1 MLCLE
6 YGSDRSFFA
15 YFEFVS
21 PKMQMLN
28 STNIM
33 RTVGMK
39 NSKGIYTVIKR
50 LLDILFSSILLTF
63 LLVPM
68 AIIWI
73 AVCLNS
79 SGGGIFRQIRVGRG
93 GREFVCYK
101 FRTMY
106 KSAPP
111 SCPSSRFTEAEK
123 YITPIGRFLRRASLD
138 ELPQLFNVLKGDM
151 SLVGPRPLILAEK
164 EVHIKRQENGVY
176 TLRPGMTGL
185 SQVNGRD
192 AVTDEKKVE
201 LDTMYLL
208 SLGFWQDAKILGIT
222 VGRVLTGNGINRA

>member
-1 MLCLE
+1 
-6 YGSDRSFFA
+6 
-15 YFEFVS
+15 
-21 PKMQMLN
+21 
-28 STNIM
+28 
-33 RTVGMK
+33 MK
-39 NSKGIYTVIKR
+39 NSKSIYTVIKR
-50 LLDILFSSILLTF
+50 LLDILFSGILLTF

-73 AVCLNS
+73 AVCLSS
-79 SGGGIFRQIRVGRG
+79 SGGGIFRQKRVGRE
-93 GREFVCYK
+93 GRAFVCYK

-111 SCPSSRFTEAEK
+111 SCPSSRLAEAEK

-151 SLVGPRPLILAEK
+151 SLVGPRPLILEEK
-164 EVHIKRQENGVY
+164 EVHDKRKKNGVY
-176 TLRPGMTGL
+176 ALRPGMTGL
-185 SQVNGRD
+185 SQVSGRD
-192 AVTDEKKVE
+192 AVSDEKKVE

-208 SLGFWQDAKILGIT
+208 RLGFWQDAKILGIT